1 MEKKNYTDGNQN
13 PKQTKPM
20 KLAAPIC
27 VCGTPSVSC
36 LWVPAEPQAG
46 VNRARV
52 PCPDT
57 PSPSGLTSWT
67 MLTKA
72 LPTQITPTAGF

>member
-1 MEKKNYTDGNQN
+1 MQIFVEKKKYTNGNQN
-13 PKQTKPM
+13 PNQTKPM

-27 VCGTPSVSC
+27 VCGIPSVSG

-52 PCPDT
+52 PHPDT
-57 PSPSGLTSWT
+57 PNTSGLTSWT
-67 MLTKA
+67 MLTA
-72 LPTQITPTAGF
+72 LFAQ